1 METCDN
7 EFKVASV
14 RNKIVRDDPMVAFLS
29 LVNNDAI
36 VCDKEDRRVL
46 HGKGVLS
53 FRCVS

>member
-1 METCDN
+1 
-7 EFKVASV
+7 
-14 RNKIVRDDPMVAFLS
+14 MVSFLS